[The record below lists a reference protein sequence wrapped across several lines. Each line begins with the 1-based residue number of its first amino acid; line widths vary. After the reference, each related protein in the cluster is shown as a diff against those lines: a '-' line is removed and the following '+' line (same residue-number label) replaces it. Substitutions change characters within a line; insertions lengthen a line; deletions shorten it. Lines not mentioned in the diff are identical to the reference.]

1 MLHALVL
8 VSLLSLGATSE
19 APQADA
25 AQPAVPL
32 TIPFEKYVVPENG
45 LEVILAEDHSLPIVG
60 VDIWYHAG
68 PINEPPKR
76 TGFAHLFEHLMFQ
89 GSAHVADDQHFELL
103 QSRGASFVNGTT
115 SFDRTNYLETVPANE
130 LELALWLESDRMG
143 YLAETLSQDKLDN
156 QRQVVMNER
165 RQRYDNRPYGRSDEK
180 LVQTLFA
187 PEHPYYGLII
197 GSMDDLQAATLED
210 VRRFYNDFYAPSNAT
225 LVLAGDFDPIRARDL
240 VARYFASLPA
250 REAPKARTI
259 KTEPITA
266 MRRAVVREPV
276 PLPRLSMAWLSAPA
290 YAPGDADA
298 DILAG
303 VLGMGESS
311 RLYRHLVYD
320 LQLAQDVDVSQAS
333 QMLTGIF
340 SITVTARPGVDVAR
354 LEQEVASQ
362 IKQLAQD
369 GPTPEELG
377 RVNNQYKTQRVRA
390 LQRVGGFGGKA
401 DMLNHYNQYVHDPGY
416 LPQDMARYEQVT
428 PQSVQALAATLLNP
442 TASVVVVTVPQ

>member
-1 MLHALVL
+1 MLHALAL
-8 VSLLSLGATSE
+8 ASMLTLGAA
-19 APQADA
+19 AP
-25 AQPAVPL
+25 PAVPL
-32 TIPFEKYVVPENG
+32 SIPFDKYVVPENG

-68 PINEPPKR
+68 PINEPAKR

-103 QSRGASFVNGTT
+103 QARGASFVNGTT
-115 SFDRTNYLETVPANE
+115 GFDRTNYLETLPANE

-187 PEHPYYGLII
+187 PDHPYYGLVI
-197 GSMDDLQAATLED
+197 GSMDDLQAATLQD
-210 VRRFYNDFYAPSNAT
+210 VRHFYEDFYAPSNAT
-225 LVLAGDFDPIRARDL
+225 LVIAGDFDAAHARDL
-240 VARYFASLPA
+240 VARYFASLPP
-250 REAPKARTI
+250 REAPKPHAI

-266 MRRAVVREPV
+266 MRRVVVQEHV
-276 PLPRLSMAWLSAPA
+276 PLPRLSLAWLSAPA
-290 YAPGDADA
+290 YEPGDADG

-320 LQLAQDVDVSQAS
+320 LELAQDVEVAQDSH
-333 QMLTGIF
+333 MLTGIF
-340 SITVTARPGVDVAR
+340 NVTVTARPGVEVAR
-354 LEQEVASQ
+354 LEQEVAAQ
-362 IKQLAQD
+362 IKQLASD
-369 GPTPEELG
+369 GPTDEELT
-377 RVNNQYKTQRVRA
+377 RVKNQLKTHRMRA
-390 LQRVGGFGGKA
+390 LQHVGGFSGKA
-401 DMLNHYNQYVHDPGY
+401 DMLNRYNQYVRDPGY
-416 LPQDMARYEQVT
+416 LALDMARYDRVT
-428 PQSVQALAATLLNP
+428 PQTVQALATTLLNP
-442 TASVVVVTVPQ
+442 TASVVVVTVPK

>member
-1 MLHALVL
+1 MLT
-8 VSLLSLGATSE
+8 LGAV
-19 APQADA
+19 AP
-25 AQPAVPL
+25 PAVPL
-32 TIPFEKYVVPENG
+32 SIPFDKYVVPENG
-45 LEVILAEDHSLPIVG
+45 LEVILAEDHSLPIVAI
-60 VDIWYHAG
+60 DIWYHAG
-68 PINEPPKR
+68 PINEPAKR

-103 QSRGASFVNGTT
+103 QARGASFVNGTT
-115 SFDRTNYLETVPANE
+115 GFDRTNYLETLPANE

-187 PEHPYYGLII
+187 PDHPYYGLVI

-225 LVLAGDFDPIRARDL
+225 LVIAGDFDPGRAKDL

-250 REAPKARTI
+250 RQAPKARAI
-259 KTEPITA
+259 HTEPVTA
-266 MRRAVVREPV
+266 MRRAVVQERV

-290 YAPGDADA
+290 YEPGDAEA

-320 LQLAQDVDVSQAS
+320 LELAQDVEVAQSS

-354 LEQEVASQ
+354 LEREVAAQ
-362 IKQLAQD
+362 IALLATE
-369 GPTPEELG
+369 GPTAEELT
-377 RVNNQYKTQRVRA
+377 RVNNQAKTQRVRA
-390 LQRVGGFGGKA
+390 LQHIGGFGGKA

-416 LPQDMARYEQVT
+416 LSQDMARYEQIT
-428 PQSVQALAATLLNP
+428 AQSVQALAATLLQP
-442 TASVVVVTVPQ
+442 TASVVVVTEPQ